1 MNARIDFAD
10 HKGFSPPFFI
20 STIVWQLASRC
31 FREGRSYHLMDQH
44 AFLFDIHRLVRRQP
58 LASYFANLCH
68 DEGMKVQVF
77 GIRAQLSNLQ
87 TSWGFEQTANVAIK
101 NSA

>member
-1 MNARIDFAD
+1 MLL
-10 HKGFSPPFFI
+10 
-20 STIVWQLASRC
+20 T
-31 FREGRSYHLMDQH
+31 
-44 AFLFDIHRLVRRQP
+44 RQP

-87 TSWGFEQTANVAIK
+87 FEQTANVAIK